1 MKDTADRT
9 AALTEPVIAI
19 GTIAEKT
26 GLSVSAVRKYETEG
40 LLIPHRTSSGHR
52 LFSHEDLERVKIL
65 RHMVQ
70 EMGLNMEGIR
80 RLQALLP
87 CWELAGCSED
97 KRKRC
102 PVRKQSSQPCW
113 MVKHEDAG
121 PRAAECRKCV
131 VYRFGAQCTEDV
143 KRVIF
148 GKSGA
153 EGFLEEMQKTV
164 QKEILGR

>member
-1 MKDTADRT
+1 MNTVVDRA

-26 GLSVSAVRKYETEG
+26 GLSVSAIRKYEAEG
-40 LLIPHRTSSGHR
+40 LLIPHRTASGHR
-52 LFSHEDLERVKIL
+52 LFSHEDLERVKII

-70 EMGLNMEGIR
+70 DLGLNMEGIR

-87 CWELAGCSED
+87 CWELAGCSEE

-102 PVRKQSSQPCW
+102 AVPKQSSMPCW
-113 MVKHEDAG
+113 MVKRGNCGARAG
-121 PRAAECRKCV
+121 ECRECV

-148 GKSGA
+148 GKPGA
-153 EGFLEEMQKTV
+153 EGFLEEFQKTMQKEV
-164 QKEILGR
+164 VRR